1 MNTNVLDYG
10 AVSGGK
16 VLCTEAINAAI
27 EACANSGGGRVTVP
41 AGFYLS
47 GTIWLR
53 SGVELH
59 LEHNSTIKGSDNLD
73 DYNPVDA
80 YEQNMSSPV
89 NEKWLG
95 KHLLIAHECENVAV
109 TGTGTFDGNGDFFL
123 GEAKPWSCYDVWKD
137 GCRQARDPELCRP
150 GQLLAFV
157 ECKRVLVENVT
168 LTNQPCWGCFLHG
181 CEYVTVRG
189 LQTRNPTTFFNSDG
203 IDIDCCRYVTVSDC
217 IIDTGDDCIAIR
229 GSNRLLKDKK
239 DCEYITITNCVLGSN
254 SSTFRLG
261 VGTGA
266 IRHVRVSNVT
276 IFRGYPAIQIMSS
289 YQRKGSTSIEDV
301 SFSNLSIT
309 NCSRVME
316 ITECSAPDAD
326 VSIRD
331 ITIENVCAETYG
343 YVHLIVENQN
353 TVENVNLR
361 NWQVILKDGPR
372 PTTQKSFDR
381 RGTVWFR
388 GQHVKDLTLDHFK
401 IRDPEGH
408 LSTWQDGLFRL
419 TDCENLTFNDVT
431 LNGRPV
437 KNEAP

>member
-1 MNTNVLDYG
+1 MNTNILDYG

-16 VLCTEAINAAI
+16 VLCTDAINAAI
-27 EACANSGGGRVTVP
+27 EACAEAGGGRVTVP
-41 AGFYLS
+41 AGLYLS
-47 GTIWLR
+47 GTIWLK

-59 LEHNSTIKGSDNLD
+59 LEHNSTIKGSDNMD

-95 KHLLIAHECENVAV
+95 KHLLIALECENVAV

-123 GEAKPWSCYDVWKD
+123 GEAKPWSCYVWKD

-239 DCEYITITNCVLGSN
+239 NCEYITITNCVLGSN

-261 VGTGA
+261 VGTGT
-266 IRHVRVSNVT
+266 IRHVRVSNITVT
-276 IFRGYPAIQIMSS
+276 RGAPAIQIMSS
-289 YQRKGSTSIEDV
+289 YMRKGSTSIEDV
-301 SFSNLSIT
+301 SFSNISIT
-309 NCSRVME
+309 NCARPIE
-316 ITECSAPDAD
+316 ITECSEPDAN
-326 VSIRD
+326 VRIRD
-331 ITIENVCAETYG
+331 ITVENVRVETYG
-343 YVHLIVENQN
+343 YVHLNVENKT
-353 TVENVNLR
+353 TVENINLR
-361 NWQVILKDGPR
+361 NWQVILKDGPKPIVPR
-372 PTTQKSFDR
+372 CYER

-388 GQHVKDLTLDHFK
+388 GQYVKDLTLSNFK
-401 IRDPEGH
+401 IQDPDGF
-408 LSTWQDGLFRL
+408 LSIWQDGLFNL
-419 TDCENLTFNDVT
+419 SDCENLKFENVT
-431 LNGRPV
+431 LNGKPV
-437 KNEAP
+437 EM

>member
-1 MNTNVLDYG
+1 MNTNILDYG
-10 AVSGGK
+10 AVEGGT
-16 VLCTEAINAAI
+16 VLCTDAINAAI
-27 EACANSGGGRVTVP
+27 EACASTGGGRVTVP
-41 AGFYLS
+41 AGLYQS
-47 GTIWLR
+47 GTIWLK

-59 LEHNSTIKGSDNLD
+59 LEHNSVIRGSDNMD

-95 KHLLIAHECENVAV
+95 KHLLIALECENVAV

-123 GEAKPWSCYDVWKD
+123 GEAKPWSCYVWKD

-150 GQLLAFV
+150 GQLFAFV

-181 CEYVTVRG
+181 CEYVTIRG

-239 DCEYITITNCVLGSN
+239 DCEYITITNCVLGSS

-266 IRHVRVSNVT
+266 IRHVRVSNITVT
-276 IFRGYPAIQIMSS
+276 RGAPAIQIMSS
-289 YQRKGSTSIEDV
+289 YMRKGSTSIEDV
-301 SFSNLSIT
+301 SFSNLSMT
-309 NCSRVME
+309 NCARVME
-316 ITECSAPDAD
+316 ITECSAPDAN
-326 VSIRD
+326 VRIRD
-331 ITIENVCAETYG
+331 ITVENVRAETYG
-343 YVHLIVENQN
+343 YVHLNVENPT
-353 TVENVNLR
+353 TVENINLR
-361 NWQVILKDGPR
+361 NWQVILTDGPK
-372 PTTQKSFDR
+372 PIVPKCYER

-388 GQHVKDLTLDHFK
+388 GQYVKDLTLSNFK
-401 IRDPEGH
+401 IQDPDSY
-408 LSTWQDGLFRL
+408 LSIWQDGLFNL
-419 TDCENLTFNDVT
+419 PNCENLKFENVT
-431 LNGRPV
+431 LNGKAV
-437 KNEAP
+437 EA